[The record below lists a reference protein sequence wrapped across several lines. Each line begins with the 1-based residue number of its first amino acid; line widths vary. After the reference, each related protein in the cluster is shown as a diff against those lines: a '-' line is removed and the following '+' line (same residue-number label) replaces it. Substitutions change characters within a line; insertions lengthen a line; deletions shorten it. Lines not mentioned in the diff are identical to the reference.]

1 MTPRGLPDNDR
12 LIDLLIERATQGL
25 PESDTAELNRL
36 LAQYPD
42 FDPDTLDYAVAA
54 IDTALSEPIAD
65 ELPAALL
72 ARVRADANRHE
83 FSAQRP
89 VPPAGPM
96 QRFAVLGWLAAA
108 ASLFIAAAVWLNA
121 RPVSPTPPP
130 PAERREQLLA
140 KAPDVVK
147 VAWQSNDPRFSG
159 VTGDAVWSTGRQEGY
174 MRLKG
179 MPANTP
185 TAQQYQLWIV
195 DPARDKNPVDG
206 GVFDVPAGATEVVIP
221 MNAKLAVGKPA
232 AFAIT
237 LEKPGGVV
245 VSAGPLLVVAP
256 VKS

>member
-1 MTPRGLPDNDR
+1 MMPRNLPDNDR

-25 PESDTAELNRL
+25 SDSDAAELARL

-54 IDTALSEPIAD
+54 IDSALAEPIPG
-65 ELPAALL
+65 ELHAALM
-72 ARVRADANRHE
+72 ARIRADANRTNRVT
-83 FSAQRP
+83 Q
-89 VPPAGPM
+89 PAAPA
-96 QRFAVLGWLAAA
+96 RFAALGWLAAA
-108 ASLFIAAAVWLNA
+108 ASLFIAAAVWLNSRA
-121 RPVSPTPPP
+121 IPPTPPP
-130 PAERREQLLA
+130 PAERRETLLA
-140 KAPDVVK
+140 QAPDLVK
-147 VAWQSNDPRFSG
+147 VTWQSQDPRYAAVSG
-159 VTGDAVWSTGRQEGY
+159 DVVWSTGRQEGY

-179 MPANTP
+179 MPANAP

-195 DPARDKNPVDG
+195 DPARDKNPIDG
-206 GVFDVPAGATEVVIP
+206 GVFDVPAGVAEVVIP

>member
-1 MTPRGLPDNDR
+1 MTPRNLPDNDR

-25 PESDTAELNRL
+25 SDGDAAELARL

-42 FDPDTLDYAVAA
+42 FDPDTLDHAVAT
-54 IDTALSEPIAD
+54 IDCALSEPIPG

-72 ARVRADANRHE
+72 ARIRADANRATAV
-83 FSAQRP
+83 AQ
-89 VPPAGPM
+89 PPAAAP
-96 QRFAVLGWLAAA
+96 RFAALGWLAAA
-108 ASLFIAAAVWLNA
+108 ASLFIAAALWLNA
-121 RPVSPTPPP
+121 RPIQPTPPP
-130 PAERREQLLA
+130 PAERRETLLA
-140 KAPDVVK
+140 KAPDLVK
-147 VAWQSNDPRFSG
+147 VAWQSQDPRFAG

-206 GVFDVPAGATEVVIP
+206 GVFDVPAGAAEVIIP